1 MNPIELQ
8 AQYIKDNIKPDKPS
22 GLGLGVVAIL
32 AAAAAGWWWYGKSKK
47 TSKKKGGGK

>member
-22 GLGLGVVAIL
+22 GLGLGVIAIL
-32 AAAAAGWWWYGKSKK
+32 AAAAGWYWYS
-47 TSKKKGGGK
+47 TSKKKAGGK